1 MLCINSLQVLSG
13 IFLNITVIGA
23 LFPTE
28 RLTSTDAVDERSSA
42 ATNCNDLDDE
52 NSSATR

>member
-42 ATNCNDLDDE
+42 AINCNDLDDE